1 MTSRAF
7 SVTWDYRCPFARN
20 GHSHVVAG
28 VRAGAPWDVT
38 FVPFSLGQVH
48 VAEGEPAI
56 WGRWQEDS
64 GLLALQAGVVVQDKF
79 PDRFLDVHEALFA
92 MRHDHGG
99 QLRDEGEVRAVL
111 EAQDVD
117 ADVVFE
123 QIAGGAPIAAVQ
135 AAHESVAR
143 GQKVWG
149 VPTFI
154 VDDQAVFVRLMDRA
168 GADPAASIASVDRT
182 LDLLTGWPELNEFK
196 HTSIPR

>member
-92 MRHDHGG
+92 MRHDAGG

-168 GADPAASIASVDRT
+168 GADPAASIASVDRI